1 MTVLQTAAFS
11 GSPRAL
17 ECWRRGR
24 ESDPRD
30 PFRSLLFSRQF
41 RRTDIRLPS
50 GFDLDEHLIP
60 HADGALGEEL
70 TFPRLPVELL
80 KSGRRMVDS
89 WRIEEDRPAQM
100 AVGEHALLYMVERT
114 GFEPATPF
122 PGLACSR
129 RAPASNRDD
138 LSENVGGS
146 GRNRTSAPFQGN
158 RFQGGS
164 ARHLPSLPW
173 RRRGESNA
181 QAGFR
186 RLLGF
191 EPSGL
196 TDVPTPP
203 WCQRPEPPR
212 RLPLMRGTF
221 CY

>member
-1 MTVLQTAAFS
+1 MTVLQTAAFPLRQRRLAERT
-11 GSPRAL
+11 GFEPASPFERHVSNVLAYQL
-17 ECWRRGR
+17 AYL
-24 ESDPRD
+24 SV
-30 PFRSLLFSRQF
+30 
-41 RRTDIRLPS
+41 
-50 GFDLDEHLIP
+50 FDLDEDLLSLT
-60 HADGALGEEL
+60 DRTLREEL
-70 TFPRLPVELL
+70 PRLWLPVAYL
-80 KSGRRMVDS
+80 KDGRRMVNS
-89 WRIEEDRPAQM
+89 RGIEEDRPAQM

-114 GFEPATPF
+114 GFEPVTPF